1 MLKFLECLDSG
12 ERKKMKFLI
21 AYAKNA
27 LIETR
32 SIYPLGFSN
41 PNNKPNNN
49 DILNFAGD
57 LLHEIVKMERDEK
70 S

>member
-1 MLKFLECLDSG
+1 MLKFLEYLDSE
-12 ERKKMKFLI
+12 ERIKMKFLI

-32 SIYPLGFSN
+32 SRYPLGFYN
-41 PNNKPNNN
+41 KRKPNNN

-57 LLHEIVKMERDEK
+57 LLHEIVKIEK
-70 S
+70 EK

>member
-1 MLKFLECLDSG
+1 MLTFLEYLDYE

-21 AYAKNA
+21 AYAKDA

-32 SIYPLGFSN
+32 NRYPLGFNN

-57 LLHEIVKMERDEK
+57 LLQEIVKLETK
-70 S
+70 

>member
-1 MLKFLECLDSG
+1 MLKFLEYLDEN
-12 ERKKMKFLI
+12 ERIKMKYLI

-27 LIETR
+27 LIEAH
-32 SIYPLGFSN
+32 SGN

-57 LLHEIVKMERDEK
+57 LLHKIVEIEK
-70 S
+70 R